1 MQSCRRKFTR
11 LSSAGFW
18 GCFSMF
24 QGGAPQPTAHQ
35 KIVGNYAGRR
45 SSRCRFPGAVLE
57 NVAFPVSSQ
66 AGGSRKLPVIPFPR
80 ELDVRAELPLVPKTD
95 STNRRESELVRT
107 MC

>member
-24 QGGAPQPTAHQ
+24 QGGAPQGTAHQ

-66 AGGSRKLPVIPFPR
+66 AGGSRKLPVIPFSR
-80 ELDVRAELPLVPKTD
+80 ELESVPNYHLSLKPTRPTD
-95 STNRRESELVRT
+95 EK
-107 MC
+107 